1 MSTRISRERVGS
13 SPATPTFSGEESS
26 PFLDGFRRDSVRS
39 RWRLGGSIPHVE
51 PATRTRAAKGGGDA
65 LGVGANAAAT
75 GDAAIRS
82 ASPPYDW
89 DRLERALSALAAQH
103 EALRNEVRAL
113 RGDLG
118 ERNQRIR
125 VLEAQLLEA
134 NQRRQDTCKRVD
146 ELIAQLDQLDAQ
158 LASAEPAE

>member
-1 MSTRISRERVGS
+1 M
-13 SPATPTFSGEESS
+13 
-26 PFLDGFRRDSVRS
+26 
-39 RWRLGGSIPHVE
+39 RLGGSIPHAD
-51 PATRTRAAKGGGDA
+51 PATRTRTAKGGGDA
-65 LGVGANAAAT
+65 LRVGASTAPSA
-75 GDAAIRS
+75 DAAIRA
-82 ASPPYDW
+82 ASSVYDW
-89 DRLERALSALAAQH
+89 NRLERAVAALAAQH

-125 VLEAQLLEA
+125 VLEAQMLEA

-158 LASAEPAE
+158 LASSEPSE

>member
-1 MSTRISRERVGS
+1 LGSNAGRLVVATCQFPVDADVTRNLRYVLRQVKEAASRGAAVVHFPECALSGYAGS
-13 SPATPTFSGEESS
+13 DLADLE
-26 PFLDGFRRDSVRS
+26 
-39 RWRLGGSIPHVE
+39 
-51 PATRTRAAKGGGDA
+51 AM
-65 LGVGANAAAT
+65 
-75 GDAAIRS
+75 
-82 ASPPYDW
+82 DW
-89 DRLERALSALAAQH
+89 DRLERAVGVLAAQH
-103 EALRNEVRAL
+103 ETLRTEVSAL

>member
-1 MSTRISRERVGS
+1 MGTLTS
-13 SPATPTFSGEESS
+13 
-26 PFLDGFRRDSVRS
+26 
-39 RWRLGGSIPHVE
+39 
-51 PATRTRAAKGGGDA
+51 
-65 LGVGANAAAT
+65 
-75 GDAAIRS
+75 
-82 ASPPYDW
+82 
-89 DRLERALSALAAQH
+89 QH

-158 LASAEPAE
+158 LAASEPGE

>member
-1 MSTRISRERVGS
+1 M
-13 SPATPTFSGEESS
+13 
-26 PFLDGFRRDSVRS
+26 
-39 RWRLGGSIPHVE
+39 
-51 PATRTRAAKGGGDA
+51 
-65 LGVGANAAAT
+65 
-75 GDAAIRS
+75 
-82 ASPPYDW
+82 
-89 DRLERALSALAAQH
+89 SALAAQH
-103 EALRNEVRAL
+103 EVLRNEVRAL
-113 RGDLG
+113 RGDVG

>member
-1 MSTRISRERVGS
+1 LTGFDENRYDRVG
-13 SPATPTFSGEESS
+13 
-26 PFLDGFRRDSVRS
+26 D
-39 RWRLGGSIPHVE
+39 WGGSIPHVE
-51 PATRTRAAKGGGDA
+51 PATRTRATKAGGDA
-65 LGVGANAAAT
+65 RGVAASAAPA

-82 ASPPYDW
+82 ASSAYDW
-89 DRLERALSALAAQH
+89 DRLERAVGALAVQH

-158 LASAEPAE
+158 LESAEPAE

>member
-1 MSTRISRERVGS
+1 M
-13 SPATPTFSGEESS
+13 
-26 PFLDGFRRDSVRS
+26 
-39 RWRLGGSIPHVE
+39 GGSIPHVE
-51 PATRTRAAKGGGDA
+51 PATRARATKAGGDA
-65 LGVGANAAAT
+65 RGVGANTAPA

-82 ASPPYDW
+82 ASSAYDW
-89 DRLERALSALAAQH
+89 DRLERAVGALAAQH
-103 EALRNEVRAL
+103 ETLRKEMRAL

-158 LASAEPAE
+158 LESAEPAE

>member
-1 MSTRISRERVGS
+1 MGTLTS
-13 SPATPTFSGEESS
+13 
-26 PFLDGFRRDSVRS
+26 
-39 RWRLGGSIPHVE
+39 
-51 PATRTRAAKGGGDA
+51 
-65 LGVGANAAAT
+65 
-75 GDAAIRS
+75 
-82 ASPPYDW
+82 
-89 DRLERALSALAAQH
+89 QH

-146 ELIAQLDQLDAQ
+146 ELIAQLAQLDAQ
-158 LASAEPAE
+158 LEDSEPRE

>member
-1 MSTRISRERVGS
+1 MAI
-13 SPATPTFSGEESS
+13 
-26 PFLDGFRRDSVRS
+26 
-39 RWRLGGSIPHVE
+39 
-51 PATRTRAAKGGGDA
+51 RAAS
-65 LGVGANAAAT
+65 AAH
-75 GDAAIRS
+75 
-82 ASPPYDW
+82 DW
-89 DRLERALSALAAQH
+89 DRLERAVGALAAQH

-158 LASAEPAE
+158 LATSEPSE

>member
-1 MSTRISRERVGS
+1 VRKNRRRSLTGFDETRY
-13 SPATPTFSGEESS
+13 
-26 PFLDGFRRDSVRS
+26 D

-51 PATRTRAAKGGGDA
+51 PATRTRASKGGADA
-65 LGVGANAAAT
+65 HGVGASAAPKA
-75 GDAAIRS
+75 DAAIRS
-82 ASPPYDW
+82 ASSGYDW
-89 DRLERALSALAAQH
+89 DRLERAVGALAAQH

-134 NQRRQDTCKRVD
+134 NQRRQDSCKRVD

-158 LASAEPAE
+158 LASAEPNE

>member
-1 MSTRISRERVGS
+1 MGTLTS
-13 SPATPTFSGEESS
+13 
-26 PFLDGFRRDSVRS
+26 
-39 RWRLGGSIPHVE
+39 
-51 PATRTRAAKGGGDA
+51 
-65 LGVGANAAAT
+65 
-75 GDAAIRS
+75 
-82 ASPPYDW
+82 
-89 DRLERALSALAAQH
+89 QH

-125 VLEAQLLEA
+125 ALEAQLLEA

-158 LASAEPAE
+158 LEDSEPRE

>member
-1 MSTRISRERVGS
+1 
-13 SPATPTFSGEESS
+13 
-26 PFLDGFRRDSVRS
+26 
-39 RWRLGGSIPHVE
+39 LGGSIPHVE
-51 PATRTRAAKGGGDA
+51 PATRTRAAKGGGEA
-65 LGVGANAAAT
+65 PGVGAKAAPT
-75 GDAAIRS
+75 GDAENRS
-82 ASPPYDW
+82 ASPAYDW

-113 RGDLG
+113 SGDLG